1 MIIPDLRLKVKQLS
15 LFLCEVLMKVS
26 KQFVLRNIAQEHILI
41 PTGKAAMEVKGLIAL
56 SESGALLFE
65 RLQSDATYEQLL
77 ALLLAEYDV
86 SEDEAGADL
95 NAFLNQ
101 MRQLNMLVEE

>member
-1 MIIPDLRLKVKQLS
+1 MRLKIESQS
-15 LFLCEVLMKVS
+15 PICHCEVPMKVS
-26 KQFVLRNIAQEHILI
+26 KQFVLRNIADEHILI

-65 RLQSDATYEQLL
+65 MLRNDASYEQLL
-77 ALLLAEYDV
+77 DMLLSEYDV
-86 SEDEAGADL
+86 SEDEAREDL